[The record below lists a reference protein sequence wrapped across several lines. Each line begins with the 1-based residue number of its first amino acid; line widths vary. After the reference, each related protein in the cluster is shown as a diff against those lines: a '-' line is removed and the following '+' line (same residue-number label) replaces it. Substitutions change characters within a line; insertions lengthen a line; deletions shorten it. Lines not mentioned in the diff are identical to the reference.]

1 MSSDKQIYD
10 DRLLTRYLL
19 GVLPAEEAERLDGL
33 SVANEEFA
41 WRLNGIE
48 NDLVDAYVRG
58 ELSGEDVEQF
68 KAFYLS
74 SPTRRHKVE
83 FAEGL
88 LALEHKAAA
97 LPAKTKAVAS
107 HVKKEEQAFPWRMF
121 SGPRFG
127 FQWGFA
133 SAALVALVVAGYLLS
148 ENLRLRT
155 QVSAAQAQH
164 AALDRRAQELEQQ
177 LNHERLAKAET
188 LKELEHA
195 RESQTNLDQLKT
207 VSLLLLPPTR
217 GALQVATLYF
227 PSRAD
232 LAVLVLA
239 LESDDFPAYRAT
251 LKDPATNQALWRSP
265 SLTATSSG
273 EKKVVSVGFR
283 ASLLKQ
289 QNYIVELTG
298 LRGGTAEPVGGYP
311 FRLMLR

>member
-33 SVANEEFA
+33 SVADEEFA

-58 ELSGEDVEQF
+58 ELSDEDLPQF

-107 HVKKEEQAFPWRMF
+107 RVKKEEQAFPWRMF

-155 QVSAAQAQH
+155 QVSEAQAQH

-177 LNHERLAKAET
+177 LNQERLTKAET

-195 RESQTNLDQLKT
+195 RESQINLDQLKT
-207 VSLLLLPPTR
+207 VSLLLPPPTR
-217 GALQVATLYF
+217 GASQVATLYF

-251 LKDPATNQALWRSP
+251 LKDPATNQALWRST

-273 EKKVVSVGFR
+273 DKKVVSVGFR

-298 LRGGTAEPVGGYP
+298 LRGGAAEPVGGYP
-311 FRLMLR
+311 FRVMLK